1 MYIDVLVEVMAG
13 KDQTFTY
20 KTDSNVNPG
29 MRVLVPFGRQ
39 ILEGFVLR
47 ENLNKTFDY
56 EVKKIIKVI
65 DENPVINEEMMA
77 LGKYISKKTLSPL
90 ITCYQTMLPSALKDL
105 KNNHI
110 KKKYNT

>member
-1 MYIDVLVEVMAG
+1 MRIEIFFFFILKNKSSCYNLNWIGGNMYIDVLVEVMAG

-20 KTDSNVNPG
+20 KTDSHVNPG

-47 ENLNKTFDY
+47 ENLNKAFDY

-65 DENPVINEEMMA
+65 V
-77 LGKYISKKTLSPL
+77 
-90 ITCYQTMLPSALKDL
+90 
-105 KNNHI
+105 
-110 KKKYNT
+110 

>member
-39 ILEGFVLR
+39 ILEGFILR
-47 ENLNKTFDY
+47 
-56 EVKKIIKVI
+56 
-65 DENPVINEEMMA
+65 
-77 LGKYISKKTLSPL
+77 
-90 ITCYQTMLPSALKDL
+90 
-105 KNNHI
+105 
-110 KKKYNT
+110 